1 MRVILEL
8 RSGPYAGRKTWLQSG
23 QTLQVGR
30 TEDADFAV
38 AEDADMSDLHFA
50 VRVDRN
56 GCQLADLR
64 SEHGT
69 YLNGEQVQ
77 SALLNDGD
85 EITAGNSVIRVRID
99 GVRLGEEVATTQP
112 VVRHAGAKVEVVP
125 SRPLAPTRTPT
136 PNNKPAAPKPAADD
150 QRIKYTAQ
158 KCGSGLTL
166 LAGVD
171 RAEDPVRVVRKLA
184 RATSI
189 YAVLDARKID
199 LPLPQDVTAPLYLLE
214 WLPEIS
220 RPLISPVVLRPGE
233 TQQLPA
239 IVEGAWGKDG
249 LVCFLSGMD
258 PEEAVVRLRR
268 AARFNPT
275 TGIEQKDETALSFW
289 WPDVMRL
296 VLMHTPAANVQYLIE
311 GFDAVL
317 LEAPGGQG
325 WHLFA
330 KEEFVARVDAQGF
343 ERVEPPPPPDATPE
357 KPAE

>member
-8 RSGPYAGRKTWLQSG
+8 KSGPYAGRKTWLQTG
-23 QTLQVGR
+23 QSLQVGN

-38 AEDADMSDLHFA
+38 ADDADMSGLHFA
-50 VRVDRN
+50 VRVDRS

-64 SEHGT
+64 SQNGT

-77 SALLNDGD
+77 TATLSDGD
-85 EITAGNSVIRVRID
+85 EITAGNTVIRVRID
-99 GVRLGEEVATTQP
+99 GVRPGEETAPVQP
-112 VVRHAGAKVEVVP
+112 TMRHAGAKVEVVP
-125 SRPLAPTRTPT
+125 SRAPLPTRTPT
-136 PNNKPAAPKPAADD
+136 PNNKPAAPKPAAD
-150 QRIKYTAQ
+150 QCSQYTVQ

-171 RAEDPVRVVRKLA
+171 RAQDPVSVVRKLA

-189 YAVLDARKID
+189 YAVLDARKVD

-220 RPLISPVVLRPGE
+220 RPLISPIVLRPGE

-239 IVEGAWGKDG
+239 IIAEAWGKDG

-258 PEEAVVRLRR
+258 ADEAVVRLRR

-275 TGIEQKDETALSFW
+275 TGIEQKDETALSYW

-296 VLMHTPAANVQYLIE
+296 VLTHTPAANVQYLIE

-325 WHLFA
+325 WQLFA

-343 ERVEPPPPPDATPE
+343 ERVEPPPPPDPTPE
-357 KPAE
+357 KPEMG